1 MISRGSTGGMKLP
14 LTSSNASV
22 YAGHT
27 FFDLLDVAQHFA
39 ARPVFIVLFDRR
51 DNPPM
56 RVDGG
61 LPAPVGLQRILT
73 AST

>member
-1 MISRGSTGGMKLP
+1 MKP
-14 LTSSNASV
+14 LFTNSDASLHPG
-22 YAGHT
+22 YT

-39 ARPVFIVLFDRR
+39 ARPVFVVPFDRG

-56 RVDGG
+56 RVDGPI
-61 LPAPVGLQRILT
+61 PAQLGLQRILT